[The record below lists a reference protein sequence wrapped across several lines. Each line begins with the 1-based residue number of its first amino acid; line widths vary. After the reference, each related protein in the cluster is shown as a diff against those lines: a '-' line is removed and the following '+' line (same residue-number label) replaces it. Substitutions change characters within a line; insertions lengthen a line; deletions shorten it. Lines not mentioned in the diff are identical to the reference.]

1 MLFNGHAEKVT
12 SIPEQIHTSERIWYL
27 PHEVVITDIKT
38 DKLRVVFDCAARLK
52 GKSLNERCKQGPDL
66 VNKSLHAIQADIE
79 SMYHHVRIT
88 LDNRGVLRSLWFEK
102 DKVVLF

>member
-1 MLFNGHAEKVT
+1 M
-12 SIPEQIHTSERIWYL
+12 Q
-27 PHEVVITDIKT
+27 
-38 DKLRVVFDCAARLK
+38 
-52 GKSLNERCKQGPDL
+52 QGPDL

-102 DKVVLF
+102 GKVVFHNS